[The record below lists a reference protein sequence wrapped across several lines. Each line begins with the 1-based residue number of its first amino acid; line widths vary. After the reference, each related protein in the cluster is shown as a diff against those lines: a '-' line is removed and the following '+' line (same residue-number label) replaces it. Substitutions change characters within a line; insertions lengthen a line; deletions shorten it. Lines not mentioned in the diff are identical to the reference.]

1 MILAVFLGRAKLPL
15 SRVSRRFRLG
25 RSLALWIIVLLAANV
40 CRAQSPPTGDAA
52 IPSAAPAHDWPGF
65 LGPHRNGKSDEHGL
79 PKTWPAAGPPLVW
92 QAEVG
97 TGYSAPTIAAGRV
110 FQFSRVKNNAR
121 LAAYDADTG
130 KQLWTCDYP
139 TAFEDMLGYNNGP
152 RATPMVDGPNVFTY
166 GAEGT
171 LQCVRAA
178 DGQLV
183 WRVDTFKD
191 FGVVKNF
198 FGVGST
204 PLIYGDLLLVCV
216 GGSPPDGPSD
226 VYAANGQVDPNGTA
240 IVAFDKATG
249 KVRWKTGNELAS
261 YSSPVLA
268 KINDKDVVFQLARGG
283 LMAIDPAKGETI
295 SEFPYRAK
303 KLESVNA
310 STPVVVGNEIFV
322 SETYEIGSAVVRYD
336 AGKFT
341 EVWSDRNRRRNQAM
355 ALHWNTPIE
364 VDGYLYGSS
373 GYHTQEAD
381 LRCVEWK
388 TGKVMWSEPNMGR
401 SSLLLVDDTL
411 VCLSED
417 GTLRMLKPNPQ
428 KYEELAKWEYGVGEG
443 QDPASGAA
451 VGKARPDADANT
463 ALLPY
468 PSWAAPALSNG
479 KLYLEGAN
487 RLVCLKLW

>member
-1 MILAVFLGRAKLPL
+1 MYRATICVILLVLPQA
-15 SRVSRRFRLG
+15 SSV
-25 RSLALWIIVLLAANV
+25 
-40 CRAQSPPTGDAA
+40 RAQTSPALATQT
-52 IPSAAPAHDWPGF
+52 PSPASHDWPGF
-65 LGPHRNGKSDEHGL
+65 LGPTRNGKSDEHGL
-79 PKTWPAAGPPLVW
+79 PKAWPAQGPPLVW
-92 QAEVG
+92 QATVG
-97 TGYSAPTIAAGRV
+97 AGYSAPAIADGRL

-121 LAAYDADTG
+121 LTCFDAATG
-130 KQLWTCDYP
+130 TQKWTCGYP
-139 TAFEDMLGYNNGP
+139 TDFEDMLGYNNGP
-152 RATPMVDGPNVFTY
+152 RAAPMVDGPNVYTY

-171 LQCVRAA
+171 LQCVRVA
-178 DGQLV
+178 DGQMV

-216 GGSPPDGPSD
+216 GGSPPGGPTD
-226 VYAANGQVDPNGTA
+226 VYAASGQVDPNGTA
-240 IVAFDKATG
+240 LVAFEKATG

-268 KINDKDVVFQLARGG
+268 KIDGKDIVFLLARGG
-283 LMAIDPAKGETI
+283 LLAIDPQKGETI

-388 TGKVMWSEPNMGR
+388 TGKVMWSESNMGR
-401 SSLLLVDDTL
+401 SSLLLVDGTFI
-411 VCLSED
+411 CLSED
-417 GTLRMLKPNPQ
+417 GTLRILRPNPQ

-443 QDPASGAA
+443 QDPASGTT
-451 VGKARPDADANT
+451 VGKPRPGADANT

-479 KLYLEGAN
+479 RLYLEGAN